1 MGINEPNSIQNT
13 NKITG
18 ARKWWAMGA
27 VLVTLFFSALDQTIV
42 STAMPTIIGDL
53 KGLSLY
59 SWVFTAYMIASAV
72 TVPIYGK
79 LSDIYGRKP
88 FYLFG
93 LGMFIFGS
101 VLSGLAKSMEF
112 LIFARVVQGI
122 GGGAMM
128 TMPRATIG
136 DIFNPRERGKWMGII
151 SSVFGIA
158 SIIGPFIGG
167 WITDN
172 MGWRWIFYINLPVAV
187 IAFIA
192 VAYALPKVRIDTQV
206 KVDWI
211 GSIILVIGLVPIL
224 LGFTWAGNKYAWS
237 SSTLHGIFA
246 FGALVL
252 IIFFIYERRATEPV
266 INPELFKN
274 RIFSTTTF
282 IGLIVSMAMFGGMMY
297 LPLFIQGV
305 VGLSASNSGVVL
317 TPMTLSFIVGGIIG
331 GFLITKT
338 GRYKIQAII
347 AGIIMVFGMYLLTLM
362 NVNTTWWT
370 VVRNMLVLG
379 LGIGSLMPLL
389 NLSVQNAFP
398 YKQLGVVNSTQQ
410 FVSSLGGVI
419 VSPIFGTM
427 MSNTF
432 KDELPQRLPE
442 MLKQMFNF
450 MPAAQ
455 KEMFLNPQGLISQQ
469 AQEAIKAK
477 FLAFGPMGEQI
488 YNQFIHAVKVSL
500 TSGIHKLFTLGVFL
514 AFLGFLGTFLL
525 KEIPL
530 KREEYY
536 TEE

>member
-1 MGINEPNSIQNT
+1 MAVSQSNVLQTT

-18 ARKWWAMGA
+18 SRKWWAMSA
-27 VLVTLFFSALDQTIV
+27 VLVTMFFSSLDQTIV
-42 STAMPTIIGDL
+42 STAMPTIIGEL

-101 VLSGLAKSMEF
+101 ILSGVAQSMGF

-128 TMPRATIG
+128 SMPRATIG

-151 SSVFGIA
+151 SSVFGLA
-158 SIIGPFIGG
+158 SIIGPFFGG
-167 WITDN
+167 WITDHL
-172 MGWRWIFYINLPVAV
+172 GWRWVFYINLPVALV
-187 IAFIA
+187 AFIA
-192 VAYALPKVRIDTQV
+192 VAYALPKVRIDKQV
-206 KVDWI
+206 RVDWV
-211 GSIILVIGLVPIL
+211 GSIILVIGLIPIL

-237 SSTLHGIFA
+237 SPTLHGIFA
-246 FGALVL
+246 FGIVVL
-252 IIFFIYERRATEPV
+252 ILFGLYERRVSEPV
-266 INPELFKN
+266 INPQLFKN

-282 IGLIVSMAMFGGMMY
+282 VGLIVSMAMFGGMMF

-305 VGLSASNSGVVL
+305 IGLTASNSGVVL
-317 TPMTLSFIVGGIIG
+317 TPMTLSFIFGGIIG
-331 GFLITKT
+331 GLLITRT
-338 GRYKIQAII
+338 GKYKVQAHI
-347 AGIIMVFGMYLLTLM
+347 AGVIMVFGMYLLTLM
-362 NVNTTWWT
+362 TVDTTWTT
-370 VVRNMLVLG
+370 VVLNMLVLG

-389 NLSVQNAFP
+389 NISVQNAFS

-419 VSPIFGTM
+419 ASPIFGTI

-432 KDELPQRLPE
+432 KDELPKNLPE

-450 MPAAQ
+450 LPADQ
-455 KEMFLNPQGLISQQ
+455 KSMFLNPQGLISVQ

-477 FLAFGPMGEQI
+477 FTAFGPTGEEI
-488 YNQFIHAVKVSL
+488 YKQFIHAVKVSL
-500 TSGIHKLFTLGVFL
+500 TSGIHKLFALGVIFSI
-514 AFLGFLGTFLL
+514 LGLIGTFFL
-525 KEIPL
+525 KEIAL